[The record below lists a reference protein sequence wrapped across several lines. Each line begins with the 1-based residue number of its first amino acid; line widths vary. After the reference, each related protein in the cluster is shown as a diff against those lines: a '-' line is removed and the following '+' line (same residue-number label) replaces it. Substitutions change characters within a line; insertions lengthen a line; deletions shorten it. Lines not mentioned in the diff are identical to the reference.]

1 MSLRVFLLLVLVAS
15 NLGAEK
21 NWNRFRGINGDGT
34 FPKINLPLEWDK
46 KEHTWEI
53 SLPGTGHASPVIWGN
68 RIFTTCA
75 SASDATQ
82 YVLSIDC
89 KSGMVVWQKEFL
101 SAPYS
106 HHKFNS
112 YASSTPAVDQDYLFV
127 SWTTKKSNDLICLD
141 HDGKLIWRRD
151 FGAFQTQH
159 GNGFSPI
166 VHKKYVVVTHDHE
179 ADSAIYALD
188 RETGETIWKVDRI
201 GSKPSSS
208 TPMIFEANDGKCL
221 VVSNSQSHG
230 CYAVNLESGKIAWET
245 GSDSL
250 DKRSVSSPYF
260 AGGHFFASCGSG
272 GRGSRFLIIK
282 PPSGKNQGSRIQHT
296 ITQNAPYVPTSL
308 VIDDFVF
315 VLSDA
320 GIASA
325 IDLKSGD
332 TLWRKRIDGN
342 FFASPVISGK
352 MIFACST
359 DGKVFTMQA
368 SRDGLQSL
376 GISRLEETTHNT
388 PAISKNGIFFRTFS
402 KLIHIRAKS

>member
-1 MSLRVFLLLVLVAS
+1 MTTRPIQPFMP
-15 NLGAEK
+15 
-21 NWNRFRGINGDGT
+21 W
-34 FPKINLPLEWDK
+34 
-46 KEHTWEI
+46 
-53 SLPGTGHASPVIWGN
+53 TGK
-68 RIFTTCA
+68 R
-75 SASDATQ
+75 
-82 YVLSIDC
+82 
-89 KSGMVVWQKEFL
+89 
-101 SAPYS
+101 
-106 HHKFNS
+106 
-112 YASSTPAVDQDYLFV
+112 
-127 SWTTKKSNDLICLD
+127 
-141 HDGKLIWRRD
+141 
-151 FGAFQTQH
+151 
-159 GNGFSPI
+159 
-166 VHKKYVVVTHDHE
+166 
-179 ADSAIYALD
+179 
-188 RETGETIWKVDRI
+188 ETIWKVDRI
-201 GSKPSSS
+201 DPSLHHQLHD
-208 TPMIFEANDGKCL
+208 FEANDGKCL

-230 CYAVNLESGKIAWET
+230 CYDINLESGKIAWET

-296 ITQNAPYVPTSL
+296 ITQNAPYVPTTL

-342 FFASPVISGK
+342 FFASPVVSGK